1 MATLDLREVDP
12 PTRHKLVLETFN
24 KMKPGEELEVI
35 ADHYPAHLLQLLS
48 GKIKK
53 YEIKEGEKG
62 TFMLKLVKG
71 LEEPKPIVASL
82 YDYRKSGE
90 TFTPVPVVRKDEY
103 GVVLVFFKPGQ
114 YIPIHAPDSDLI
126 FYVIEGKGKAQIGD
140 NQVEIDKGSILVVPK
155 GVKRGITAETYMEA
169 LHVVVPAPSPED
181 HEKVMEAAA
190 RGIREV
196 RLKG

>member
-1 MATLDLREVDP
+1 ESGEGIFVL
-12 PTRHKLVLETFN
+12 KLI
-24 KMKPGEELEVI
+24 KGGEE
-35 ADHYPAHLLQLLS
+35 PR
-48 GKIKK
+48 
-53 YEIKEGEKG
+53 
-62 TFMLKLVKG
+62 
-71 LEEPKPIVASL
+71 PIVSRL
-82 YDYRKSGE
+82 SDYRKSGE
-90 TFTPVPVVRKDEY
+90 TFTPIPVIRKDEY
-103 GVVLVFFKPGQ
+103 GAILVFFKPGQ
-114 YIPIHAPDSDLI
+114 YIPTHAPDSDLI

-196 RLKG
+196 QLKG

>member
-1 MATLDLREVDP
+1 MTTLDLREVDP
-12 PTRHKLVLETFN
+12 PLRHKLVLETFH
-24 KMKPGEELEVI
+24 KMRPGEELEVI
-35 ADHYPAHLLQLLS
+35 ADHYPAHLLQLIS

-53 YEIKEGEKG
+53 YEVKESGEG
-62 TFMLKLVKG
+62 IFVLKLIKG
-71 LEEPKPIVASL
+71 GEEPRPIVSRL
-82 YDYRKSGE
+82 SDYRKSGE
-90 TFTPVPVVRKDEY
+90 TFTPIPVIRKDEY
-103 GVVLVFFKPGQ
+103 GAILVFFKPGQ

-126 FYVIEGKGKAQIGD
+126 FYVIEGKGKAQIGE
-140 NQVEIDKGSILVVPK
+140 NQVEIDKGSIVVVPK

-196 RLKG
+196 QLKG